1 MQNQSNP
8 VNWFEISV
16 TDLERAKKFY
26 GAVLQTE
33 FQDLDMGKTKMAMFA
48 MDPEKPGTGGSL
60 LLADGA
66 NPSPDGTTIYFS
78 CEDCSIEAGRVE
90 ANGGKIFFPKMSI
103 GEFGFVAQ
111 FYDTEGNRIG
121 LHSNK

>member
-1 MQNQSNP
+1 MQKQSNP

-48 MDPEKPGTGGSL
+48 MDPEKRGTGGSL

-66 NPSPDGTTIYFS
+66 NPSHDGTTIYFS

-90 ANGGKIFFPKMSI
+90 VNGGKILFPKMAI